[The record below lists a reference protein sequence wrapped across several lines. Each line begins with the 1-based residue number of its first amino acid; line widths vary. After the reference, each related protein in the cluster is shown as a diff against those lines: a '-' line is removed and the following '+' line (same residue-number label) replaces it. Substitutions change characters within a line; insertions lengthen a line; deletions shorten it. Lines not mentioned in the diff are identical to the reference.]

1 MKPPP
6 RKHPAKRLYAWHAY
20 DGTLCICCC
29 ECGKVLRGGLGY
41 VDTPKP
47 GKVNPYETITKEP

>member
-1 MKPPP
+1 MKPKPC
-6 RKHPAKRLYAWHAY
+6 KHPAKRLFSWYAY

-41 VDTPKP
+41 VDTPKQEAKRP
-47 GKVNPYETITKEP
+47 